1 MPYFDHCATTPI
13 HPDVLEK
20 MYTVSKNHFGNPSST
35 HSSGRKSRAII
46 EEARCQIAS
55 AINASPSEIIFT
67 GGGSEANNM
76 VLWTLTQTEK
86 KHVITSAIEHPA
98 ILKVLNHL
106 EPLGITYSIIPVNNH
121 GRVNADNLK
130 NAIRSDTGLISI
142 MMANNEVGS
151 IQPIISLIKIAKSVG
166 IPFHSDTVQALGK
179 IALSVQEVEADYLS
193 FSAHKLY
200 GPKGVGFLYKR
211 KDAPLHP
218 LVIGGGQ
225 ESNFRAGTENVP
237 GIAGMGEAV
246 RLASENLTK
255 RKEHL
260 ENLESTFITQL
271 NQACDKVIINGCPNH
286 HLPGVISA
294 SFPGNRS
301 DILLA
306 KLERENMEVSSGS
319 ACGSGSIQPSA
330 VLEAIGMPEEQ
341 NISTI
346 RISFGRENTEEDVI
360 RLAKT
365 LGSITRG

>member
-13 HPDVLEK
+13 HPNVLEK

-46 EEARCQIAS
+46 EEARSQIAS
-55 AINASPSEIIFT
+55 AINASSSEIIFT

-86 KHVITSAIEHPA
+86 KHVITSSIEHPA
-98 ILKVLNHL
+98 VLKVLNHL
-106 EPLGITYSIIPVNNH
+106 EPLGITYSIIPVNSH

-130 NAIRSDTGLISI
+130 NAIQSDTGLISI
-142 MMANNEVGS
+142 MMANNEIGS

-166 IPFHSDTVQALGK
+166 IPFHSDTVQVLGK
-179 IALSVQEVEADYLS
+179 VALSVQEVEADYMS

-211 KDAPLHP
+211 KDAPLNP

-225 ESNFRAGTENVP
+225 ENNFRAGTENVP

-246 RLASENLTK
+246 RLASKNLNK
-255 RKEHL
+255 RRTHL
-260 ENLESTFITQL
+260 ENLESIFITQL
-271 NQACDKVIINGCPNH
+271 KHECNKAIINGCPNH
-286 HLPGVISA
+286 HLPGVISV

-319 ACGSGSIQPSA
+319 ACDSGSIQPSA
-330 VLEAIGMPEEQ
+330 ILEAVGISQEQ
-341 NISTI
+341 NISTL

-360 RLAKT
+360 HLAKT
-365 LGSITRG
+365 LGSITRD

>member
-13 HPDVLEK
+13 HPNVLEK

-46 EEARCQIAS
+46 EEARRQIAS
-55 AINASPSEIIFT
+55 AINASSSEIIFT

-86 KHVITSAIEHPA
+86 KHVITSSIEHPA
-98 ILKVLNHL
+98 VLKVLNHL
-106 EPLGITYSIIPVNNH
+106 EPLGITYSIIPVNSH

-130 NAIRSDTGLISI
+130 NAIQSDTGLISI
-142 MMANNEVGS
+142 MMANNEIGS

-166 IPFHSDTVQALGK
+166 IPFHSDTVQVLGK
-179 IALSVQEVEADYLS
+179 VALSVQEVEADYMS

-211 KDAPLHP
+211 KDAPLNP

-225 ESNFRAGTENVP
+225 ENNFRAGTENVP

-246 RLASENLTK
+246 RLASKNLNK
-255 RKEHL
+255 RRTHL

-271 NQACDKVIINGCPNH
+271 KHECNKAIINGCPNH
-286 HLPGVISA
+286 HLPGVISV

-319 ACGSGSIQPSA
+319 ACDSGSIQPSA
-330 VLEAIGMPEEQ
+330 ILEAVGIPEEQ
-341 NISTI
+341 NISTL

-360 RLAKT
+360 HLAKT
-365 LGSITRG
+365 LGSITRD